1 MDAKQKINRS
11 PEILRGEMEQIYGDE
26 GSATLLGRED
36 VCSRRSRRSRRFP
49 LLLFPGLLT
58 SGASAW
64 SAFVAINLSFVI
76 CHLSFAAAPADPVSQ
91 LRSEVDQVLA
101 IAYSGQSNETAAD
114 RARPLLEKAFSFEL
128 VTRQAIGPGWRQ
140 FTPAEQQKVTDLF
153 TRLVIRIYAA
163 RVVGTQRPNITY
175 GKTATLAPDRCEI
188 PTRISAPNGDRP
200 YSVVYRLSNVSG
212 AWRIYDV
219 LIEGVSFVANYRAQ
233 FDELVRRGG
242 AATVIKTLEAK
253 LAEPINPNS

>member
-1 MDAKQKINRS
+1 MDAKQNTNRRW
-11 PEILRGEMEQIYGDE
+11 IRRRFALARQAQIYADKDLAAIADR
-26 GSATLLGRED
+26 SQRW
-36 VCSRRSRRSRRFP
+36 RSRRSRRF
-49 LLLFPGLLT
+49 LGLPT
-58 SGASAW
+58 FGAFA
-64 SAFVAINLSFVI
+64 AINLSFVI
-76 CHLSFAAAPADPVSQ
+76 CHLSFGAAPTDPVDQ
-91 LRSEVDQVLA
+91 LHSEVDQVLA
-101 IAYSGQSNETAAD
+101 IAYSGQSNQTVAD
-114 RARPLLEKAFSFEL
+114 RARPLLEKDFAFEL

-140 FTPAEQQKVTDLF
+140 FTPSEQQKVTDLF

-163 RVVGTQRPNITY
+163 RVVGTQHPTITY

-188 PTRISAPNGDRP
+188 PTRVSAPNGDRP
-200 YSVVYRLSNVSG
+200 YSVVYRMINLSG
-212 AWRIYDV
+212 TWRIYDV